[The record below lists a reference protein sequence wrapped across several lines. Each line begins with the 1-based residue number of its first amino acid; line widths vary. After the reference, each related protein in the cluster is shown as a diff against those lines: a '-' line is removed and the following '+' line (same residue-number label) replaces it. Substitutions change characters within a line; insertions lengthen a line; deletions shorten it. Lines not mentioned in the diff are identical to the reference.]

1 MTANTRSRCVSPAT
15 VAQPKEN
22 QPCLGMTGNDAR
34 APEGRC
40 RPNAEGKL
48 HPLEDSRSASPGTTL
63 FIEVSPVEL
72 SGSG

>member
-15 VAQPKEN
+15 AA
-22 QPCLGMTGNDAR
+22 QPCLGVTGNDAR
-34 APEGRC
+34 APERRC

-63 FIEVSPVEL
+63 FIAVSPVEL